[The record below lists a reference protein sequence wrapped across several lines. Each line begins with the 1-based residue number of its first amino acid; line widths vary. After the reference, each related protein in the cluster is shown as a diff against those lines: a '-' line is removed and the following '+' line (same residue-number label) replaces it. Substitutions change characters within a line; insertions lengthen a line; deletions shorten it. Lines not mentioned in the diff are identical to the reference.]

1 MTCLYTLLIIRV
13 AFASSSIFFPGTLVV
28 LSNDYKFKQLL
39 RCVIEERS
47 QTDQSCKFIAF

>member
-1 MTCLYTLLIIRV
+1 MTFLYTLLIIRV
-13 AFASSSIFFPGTLVV
+13 AFSSSSIFSQVPLVV

-47 QTDQSCKFIAF
+47 QTDHSCKFIAF